1 MGVHVE
7 DRPGGPARAS
17 YGEVMDYQTSV
28 DVEKVARWQVR
39 LAGLAA
45 AHKGQPVEAHLR
57 AIADELY
64 AEVPEEWW
72 ASQPAPLDNRIRN
85 G

>member
-1 MGVHVE
+1 
-7 DRPGGPARAS
+7 
-17 YGEVMDYQTSV
+17 MDYQISV
-28 DVEKVARWQVR
+28 DVEKVAQWQVR